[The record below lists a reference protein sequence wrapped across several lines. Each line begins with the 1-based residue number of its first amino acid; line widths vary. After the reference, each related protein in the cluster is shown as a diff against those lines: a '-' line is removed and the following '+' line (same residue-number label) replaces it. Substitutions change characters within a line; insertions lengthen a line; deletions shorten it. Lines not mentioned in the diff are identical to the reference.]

1 MIELAMVKRM
11 VRRGLLLGPVAAIAV
26 GLLGGLDYGISSAVG
41 IALALTNL
49 WLAGRIIGGLA
60 ENRPELL
67 LAGAFAA
74 FFLGFAFLAGAAIVL
89 SRTGWVDFPV
99 AGVTMI
105 AAHLFLVTWEAADAF
120 LKLPPQDRTATSSTE
135 SPAARS

>member
-1 MIELAMVKRM
+1 MVKRM
-11 VRRGLLLGPVAAIAV
+11 VRRGLLLGPIAV
-26 GLLGGLDYGISSAVG
+26 LALGLLGGLDDAASAAAG
-41 IALALTNL
+41 IALTLANL

-74 FFLGFAFLAGAAIVL
+74 FLFGFAILAVGLVVLRRAA
-89 SRTGWVDFPV
+89 WVDIPV
-99 AGVTMI
+99 AGLSLI
-105 AAHLFLVTWEAADAF
+105 GAHLTLVTWEAADAF
-120 LKLPPQDRTATSSTE
+120 LKLPPQDRSTASSTTE